1 MRTPPPKKQK
11 GRTSGPRSFKGAIR
25 DVDGIA
31 AFLGETPKTARAQ
44 VDRGLL
50 PYRKLGGR
58 IVFIIDEVQEFLRRL
73 PGVTADEALAN
84 VVKRNGGEPA

>member
-1 MRTPPPKKQK
+1 MPAKPPKKQK
-11 GRTSGPRSFKGAIR
+11 GRNSGPRSFNGAIR

-50 PYRKLGGR
+50 PYRRLGGR
-58 IVFIIDEVQEFLRRL
+58 IVFIVEEVQEFLRRL
-73 PGVTADEALAN
+73 PGVTADEAIAN
-84 VVKRNGGEPA
+84 VVKRNGREPA